1 MAAGLGARYLDL
13 QVDIGNK
20 TISVGSI
27 IDYKPYRDLQAT
39 GVWIDKARRYFI
51 VTARTQPHEGKPD
64 KTAVLYY
71 PILISVSESAV
82 SALSGG
88 LALPFGTAV
97 AFN

>member
-1 MAAGLGARYLDL
+1 M
-13 QVDIGNK
+13 Q
-20 TISVGSI
+20 SVGISRSI
-27 IDYKPYRDLQAT
+27 QYKPYQGLQAT

>member
-1 MAAGLGARYLDL
+1 M
-13 QVDIGNK
+13 QSVE
-20 TISVGSI
+20 ISRSI
-27 IDYKPYRDLQAT
+27 QYKPYQGLQAT

-88 LALPFGTAV
+88 LALPYGTAV